1 MVWGYMRMRG
11 SDLLELEVDKHGKLD
26 INEDQTYEV
35 CTAVYRDILVHLT
48 ALPINSPSFRPY
60 YVASYEP
67 INGHWAGTGVI
78 QRVLKASRIARSFAY
93 AAIRNAS
100 YSATPTG
107 EMDYSRL
114 AEFYPDQDELGS
126 LNAGH
131 MFLTSPDRT
140 GSAGGKNAVNFYNV
154 PNNTANLLA
163 GMKVF
168 TDLIDQLAAIPK
180 IGAGD
185 LSGQSTLGRSYR
197 GIAMVMAAEAK
208 TIKAALLTYDTRI
221 QEPILKAMFYD
232 LMETTKDPLLQGDAS
247 IIARSTSGYLLK
259 ESQAAARSET
269 LNAAVGL
276 AQAGLV
282 DPGLLKSLV
291 RQVLI
296 DQGVSVDEYEA
307 KQQLD
312 AAGNQGALGAA
323 QGGAPGAPG
332 TPPSTVPAA
341 PDGMSAQTGVTG
353 TDGKKIAV

>member
-1 MVWGYMRMRG
+1 
-11 SDLLELEVDKHGKLD
+11 
-26 INEDQTYEV
+26 
-35 CTAVYRDILVHLT
+35 
-48 ALPINSPSFRPY
+48 
-60 YVASYEP
+60 
-67 INGHWAGTGVI
+67 
-78 QRVLKASRIARSFAY
+78 
-93 AAIRNAS
+93 
-100 YSATPTG
+100 
-107 EMDYSRL
+107 
-114 AEFYPDQDELGS
+114 
-126 LNAGH
+126 
-131 MFLTSPDRT
+131 
-140 GSAGGKNAVNFYNV
+140 
-154 PNNTANLLA
+154 
-163 GMKVF
+163 
-168 TDLIDQLAAIPK
+168 
-180 IGAGD
+180 
-185 LSGQSTLGRSYR
+185 
-197 GIAMVMAAEAK
+197 
-208 TIKAALLTYDTRI
+208 
-221 QEPILKAMFYD
+221 
-232 LMETTKDPLLQGDAS
+232 MENTKDPLLQGDAS